1 MGKQEKKS
9 SDDVLKKIQDAVV
22 SLKEQQKQAQLTWD
36 KCQGA
41 IEVLEVLLNPP
52 QQIKEEI

>member
-1 MGKQEKKS
+1 MGKQEKQS
-9 SDDVLKKIQDAVV
+9 SDDVLKKIQDAIV

-41 IEVLEVLLNPP
+41 IEVLETLLE
-52 QQIKEEI
+52 KENG